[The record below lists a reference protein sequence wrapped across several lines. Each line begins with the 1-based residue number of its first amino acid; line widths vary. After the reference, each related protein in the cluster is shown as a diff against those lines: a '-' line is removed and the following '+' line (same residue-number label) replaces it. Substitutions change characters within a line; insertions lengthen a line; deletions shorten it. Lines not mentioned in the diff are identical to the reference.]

1 MLSRYCPV
9 TRPSTGTVGP
19 TPGVAS
25 QVASPPVPSG
35 KNQNTWSNSRPLG
48 SVSPLKV
55 GSSDGL
61 PGDSSPPWD
70 VAAEKGK
77 VVRFAVPP
85 EEGPDETRVVLETP
99 GPQIWC
105 ALENDTEKEWDF
117 KLPKIPQ
124 PSSEGLV
131 NTAEGLDLQALV
143 GGVQHGWNAY
153 VVSNYLKRFDQQHL
167 REALNRPVEGVP
179 SIFYPVSTNDEA
191 IVRLWP
197 ANGGDV
203 NAVHPSGVPL
213 LAFAIVNSQ
222 NIGADTTQMVAILLG
237 LGAPPETIPR
247 ACYKPQI
254 EELSGKKQKK
264 NSPDESEDPEPD
276 WFTEEVKKKILQ
288 AINLTQQ
295 YYLSKASKT
304 KRPSRRKKQVAR
316 RRDAEPLLG
325 IPYFLVGQS
334 LASSRLLQKFLTHLA
349 KGSNQKPLVLAFAGP
364 SGHGKTEL
372 ARRLGHL
379 LSLELEIVDCTIFT
393 KEIELFGPR
402 KPYHGASEGSPVNNF
417 LARHSGE
424 RSIVFFDEFEKTT
437 PDIHQALLLPFDSG
451 N

>member
-1 MLSRYCPV
+1 M
-9 TRPSTGTVGP
+9 
-19 TPGVAS
+19 
-25 QVASPPVPSG
+25 
-35 KNQNTWSNSRPLG
+35 
-48 SVSPLKV
+48 

-61 PGDSSPPWD
+61 HGDSSPPWD
-70 VAAEKGK
+70 VAAEKVK
-77 VVRFAVPP
+77 VVPSALSPEKVPDDTSTFP
-85 EEGPDETRVVLETP
+85 ETP
-99 GPQIWC
+99 IPQTWR
-105 ALENDTEKEWDF
+105 AFENYTEKEWDF

-131 NTAEGLDLQALV
+131 NAAEGLDLRALV
-143 GGVQHGWNAY
+143 GGVQHGWNAQ

-167 REALNRPVEGVP
+167 IEALNRAVEGVP

-191 IVRLWP
+191 IVRLWST
-197 ANGGDV
+197 NGGDV

-213 LAFAIVNSQ
+213 LAFAILNTQ

-237 LGAPPETIPR
+237 LGASPETIPR

-264 NSPDESEDPEPD
+264 SSPDESKDPEPD

-295 YYLSKASKT
+295 YYLAKASKT
-304 KRPSRRKKQVAR
+304 KQPSRRKKQVAR

-349 KGSNQKPLVLAFAGP
+349 KGSSQKPLVLAFAGP
-364 SGHGKTEL
+364 SGHGKTEM

-379 LSLELEIVDCTIFT
+379 LSLELEIVDCTIVT
-393 KEIELFGPR
+393 REIELFGPR
-402 KPYHGASEGSPVNNF
+402 KPYHGASQGSPLNNF

-451 N
+451 NESLLEH